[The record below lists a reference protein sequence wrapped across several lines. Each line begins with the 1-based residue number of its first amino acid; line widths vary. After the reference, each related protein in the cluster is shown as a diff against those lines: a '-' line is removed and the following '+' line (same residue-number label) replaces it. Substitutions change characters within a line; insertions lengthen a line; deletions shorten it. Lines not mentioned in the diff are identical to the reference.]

1 MDFDK
6 NYKNRLLCL
15 KPKGM
20 PVGAFC
26 KTPGN
31 RLTALVEP
39 FGANGGRSAE
49 RPYSDKASD
58 SPHWASGFYC
68 FCLIKPPPYS
78 SFKSSSHAAAD
89 ASDGM
94 RQSPR
99 GLSEQVPTFG
109 PSGKQERLNCC
120 AKKRR

>member
-1 MDFDK
+1 MIDSGCPDTFFVA
-6 NYKNRLLCL
+6 CWI
-15 KPKGM
+15 
-20 PVGAFC
+20 FT
-26 KTPGN
+26 KTPI
-31 RLTALVEP
+31 R
-39 FGANGGRSAE
+39 
-49 RPYSDKASD
+49 
-58 SPHWASGFYC
+58 
-68 FCLIKPPPYS
+68 PPPYS

-99 GLSEQVPTFG
+99 GLSEHVPTFG